1 MSFSALRRVAIRA
14 SSPRV
19 QSAPKPDP
27 MHVRN
32 KSELSSLPSV
42 DRLLRTEWATD
53 LVATHGRLPV
63 TNAIRDTLADVR
75 ATLSEAVT
83 QQTIDDSILRMRVQ
97 AALAET
103 TRSSLRRVFN
113 LTGTVLH
120 TNLGRARLSAE
131 AASAVALAAT
141 APSNVEL
148 DLDEGRRGDRDVHVE
163 SALCRLT
170 GAEAAT
176 VVNNNAAAVMLA
188 LNTLARGKEVPTSR
202 GELIEIGGS
211 FRMPEIM
218 ASSGC
223 TLVEI
228 GTTNRVRLDDY
239 ARAIGRDTGAVMKVC
254 PSNYEIVGFT
264 AVVDEAELAALCRS
278 HGVPLIVDLGSG
290 SLVDL
295 RTYGL
300 PHEPMPSES
309 IAHGAD
315 LVTFSADKL
324 LGGPQAGIIVGRA
337 DLVEALKRNPMKRAL
352 RVDKLTLAGLSATLA
367 LYEDPDRLAERLP
380 VLVDLTRPV
389 QVIHDVASRMRAVVA
404 AAVGTMATVTVTA
417 CESQI
422 GSGALPTRLLPS
434 AGLEIRPVGE
444 RVGSTLAAIARAF
457 RHLPVPVL
465 GRVHDD
471 ALIFDC
477 RCLDDEAGFEK
488 QLANLRIAELN

>member
-1 MSFSALRRVAIRA
+1 MN
-14 SSPRV
+14 
-19 QSAPKPDP
+19 
-27 MHVRN
+27 VRS
-32 KSELSSLPSV
+32 KSGLSSLPSV
-42 DRLLRTEWATD
+42 DRLLRTQWATD

-75 ATLSEAVT
+75 AALSEAVT
-83 QQTIDDSILRMRVQ
+83 QEPIDDSILRMRVHS
-97 AALAET
+97 ALDAST
-103 TRSSLRRVFN
+103 KSALRRVFN

-131 AASAVALAAT
+131 AAAAVALT
-141 APSNVEL
+141 AVAPANIEF

-163 SALCRLT
+163 DALRRLT

-188 LNTLARGKEVPTSR
+188 LNTLARGREVPTSR

-239 ARAIGRDTGAVMKVC
+239 SRAIGRDTGAVMKVC
-254 PSNYEIVGFT
+254 PSNYAIVGFT
-264 AVVDEAELAALCRS
+264 ASVDEAELAALCRS
-278 HGVPLIVDLGSG
+278 RGVPLIVDLGSG

-295 RTYGL
+295 RRFGL
-300 PHEPMPSES
+300 PHEPLPSES

-315 LVTFSADKL
+315 LVMFSGDKL
-324 LGGPQAGIIVGRA
+324 LGGPQAGIVVGRA
-337 DLVEALKRNPMKRAL
+337 DLIDALKRNPMKRAL
-352 RVDKLTLAGLSATLA
+352 RVDKMTLAALSATLA

-380 VLVDLTRPV
+380 VLVDLTRSV
-389 QVIHDVASRMRAVVA
+389 RTIREVASRLQAAVA
-404 AAVGTMATVTVTA
+404 AAVGNVAAVTVTD

-422 GSGALPTRLLPS
+422 GSGALPTHVLPS
-434 AGLEIRPVGE
+434 AGLEIRPTGD
-444 RVGSTLAAIARAF
+444 RVGTAIAAIARAF
-457 RHLPVPVL
+457 RQLPVPVI
-465 GRVHDD
+465 GRVHDG
-471 ALIFDC
+471 ALVFDC
-477 RCLDDEAGFEK
+477 RCLDDEAGFTT
-488 QLANLRIAELN
+488 QLTHLTMSA